1 MGCFNLQ
8 DHSSFVHKMPFTLKG
23 GASFCIPL
31 EPSLFA
37 GGSDLWVRD
46 FGEKNSKPQGT
57 TVSLSKIAPDGSHVR
72 IRVRDGTVG
81 CGRQARG
88 LGWVIN
94 MNYSSST
101 SSIDVAIQ
109 LRL

>member
-1 MGCFNLQ
+1 MGCSTYKIIP
-8 DHSSFVHKMPFTLKG
+8 HSFTKCPFTLKG

-37 GGSDLWVRD
+37 GGGDLWVRD